1 MLGQRVASA
10 AAGIPV
16 ILLLI
21 WFGGPWYLAAV
32 CAALA
37 VASVEFQHAQ
47 GRRWLDPTGLLIAAI
62 VAGIAVGAYI
72 GRLEWLLWLAAGAVI
87 PAVAVAV
94 NPVDAT
100 PGSARGDELRRAVAW
115 TAGGVAY
122 LGVLGGTLVM
132 LRQVEFDGRDWVYV
146 AVLGTFATDTGAFFI
161 GRAVGRHLLAP
172 TISPKKTVE
181 GFLGGWMTG
190 FAAVVAAA
198 YAFRAGSD
206 LVFEPWHVV
215 VLGLTLPLAATVGD
229 LVESAMKRARHI
241 KDASEL
247 IPGHGGV
254 LDRLDS
260 ILFTFPTVF
269 LFVEYVVSR

>member
-1 MLGQRVASA
+1 VASA
-10 AAGIPV
+10 AAGVPI

-21 WFGGPWYLAAV
+21 WFGGPAYLAAAS
-32 CAALA
+32 AALA
-37 VASVEFQHAQ
+37 IASVEFQHAQ
-47 GRRWLDPTGLLIAAI
+47 GRPWLDPVGLLIAAI

-72 GRLEWLLWLAAGAVI
+72 GRAEWLLWLAAAAVV
-87 PAVAVAV
+87 PALAVAL
-94 NPVDAT
+94 NPVDDDL
-100 PGSARGDELRRAVAW
+100 PRAVAW
-115 TAGGVAY
+115 TVGGVGY
-122 LGVLGGTLVM
+122 LGVLGSTLVM
-132 LRQVEFDGRDWVYV
+132 LRQVDFDGRDWVYV

-161 GRAVGRHLLAP
+161 GRAIGKNLLAP
-172 TISPKKTVE
+172 RISPKKTVE
-181 GFLGGWMTG
+181 GFFGGWMTG

-206 LVFEPWHVV
+206 LAFEPWQVV
-215 VLGLTLPLAATVGD
+215 VLGLTLPVAATVGD
-229 LVESAMKRARHI
+229 LLESAMKRARHI

-260 ILFTFPTVF
+260 MLLTFPTVF